1 MNFASKEWKQLKGR
15 GRKELDELIE
25 NMLKTD
31 VEVRYDSKQALTQ
44 LNKWLAQIKIE
55 QEEELKKK
63 PKQRLA
69 FYQDEEEKK
78 NIVRG
83 ALINLM
89 HFQAKT
95 KAKVSV
101 YQYFASELLSN
112 QERLVITR
120 AFKLLD

>member
-1 MNFASKEWKQLKGR
+1 MR
-15 GRKELDELIE
+15 GRRELDELIE

-31 VEVRYDSKQALTQ
+31 VNDRFDAKQALTQ
-44 LNKWLAQIKIE
+44 LNKWLAEIYKE
-55 QEEELKKK
+55 QKEELEKLK

-69 FYQDEEEKK
+69 YYEAEEVKK
-78 NIVRG
+78 KTVRG
-83 ALINLM
+83 ALMNLM
-89 HFQAKT
+89 NFEANS

-120 AFKLLD
+120 AFKSLD